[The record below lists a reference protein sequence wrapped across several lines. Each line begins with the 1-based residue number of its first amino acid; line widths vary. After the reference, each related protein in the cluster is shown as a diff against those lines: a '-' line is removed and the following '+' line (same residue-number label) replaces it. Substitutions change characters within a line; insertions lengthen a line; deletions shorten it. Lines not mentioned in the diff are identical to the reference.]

1 MVIFR
6 WTIGV
11 IAALLALGGIV
22 SFVIY
27 VAAGIDLWLERA
39 RAFRRWLSTAALLW
53 FNVEIWRSVVLLII
67 HW

>member
-6 WTIGV
+6 WTIGL
-11 IAALLALGGIV
+11 IAALMALGSVG

-27 VAAGIDLWLERA
+27 VSAGIDVWLDRA
-39 RAFRRWLSTAALLW
+39 RQFRRWLSTAALLW

-67 HW
+67 NW

>member
-6 WTIGV
+6 WIIGV
-11 IAALLALGGIV
+11 IAALMALGSIV

-27 VAAGIDLWLERA
+27 VSAGIDVWLDRA

-53 FNVEIWRSVVLLII
+53 FNVEIWRSVVLVII
-67 HW
+67 NW

>member
-11 IAALLALGGIV
+11 IAALMALGSVG

-27 VAAGIDLWLERA
+27 VSAGIDVWLDRA
-39 RAFRRWLSTAALLW
+39 RQFRRWLSTAALLW

-67 HW
+67 NW

>member
-6 WTIGV
+6 WIIGV
-11 IAALLALGGIV
+11 IAALMALGGIL

-27 VAAGIDLWLERA
+27 VSAGIDVWLDRA
-39 RAFRRWLSTAALLW
+39 RHFRRWLSTAALLW

-67 HW
+67 NW

>member
-6 WTIGV
+6 WTIGL
-11 IAALLALGGIV
+11 IAALMALGSVG

-27 VAAGIDLWLERA
+27 VSAGIDVWLDRS
-39 RAFRRWLSTAALLW
+39 RKFRRWLSTAALLW

-67 HW
+67 NW

>member
-6 WTIGV
+6 WIIGV
-11 IAALLALGGIV
+11 IAALMASGSIV

-27 VAAGIDLWLERA
+27 VSAGIDVWLDRA
-39 RAFRRWLSTAALLW
+39 RQFRRWLSTAALLW

-67 HW
+67 NW